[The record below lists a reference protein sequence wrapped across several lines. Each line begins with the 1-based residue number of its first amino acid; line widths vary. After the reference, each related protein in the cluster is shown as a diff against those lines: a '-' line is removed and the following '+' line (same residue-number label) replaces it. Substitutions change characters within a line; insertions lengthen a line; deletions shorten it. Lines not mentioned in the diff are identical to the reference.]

1 MKIAIVFIGTLI
13 CLIAA
18 ALILRNST
26 LERIADAMEKR
37 DFAKFDEEVNTFF
50 AHYFIDKYTRH
61 SLCMEVLMWQNKS
74 KEVYEEMHQIL
85 RFRLNLS
92 QQQELLGKCFYYYL
106 SVNEKCYA
114 EKTLSYIAKVK
125 NEAMYQDCLLFYD
138 VLMMKKDDHLEE
150 TLELIEKTTNNRG
163 VLQYLAG
170 VQYYYRKDSANSRS
184 YLEEALT
191 ELKGTPYEENIRLLL
206 KEVSQGDS
214 DEKCNL

>member
-1 MKIAIVFIGTLI
+1 MKIAIVFIGTLV

-18 ALILRNST
+18 AVILRNST
-26 LERIADAMEKR
+26 LEQIADAMEKR
-37 DFAKFDEEVNTFF
+37 DFKKFDEVVNTFF

-106 SVNEKCYA
+106 SLNEKEYA
-114 EKTLSYIAKVK
+114 ETTLSYIAKVK
-125 NEAMYQDCLLFYD
+125 NEAMYQDCQLFYD
-138 VLMMKKDDHLEE
+138 VLMMKKDNHLEE
-150 TLELIEKTTNNRG
+150 TLELIGKTTNNQG

-170 VQYYYRKDSANSRS
+170 LQYYYRKDTVNSRK
-184 YLEEALT
+184 YLEAALT
-191 ELKGTPYEENIRLLL
+191 GLKGTPYEDTICLLL
-206 KEVSQGDS
+206 KEM
-214 DEKCNL
+214 